1 MRAGL
6 EQMAAEGRFDRQVE
20 LVGEHWSSCRHLWLE
35 HAEPLRAARLGDDLD
50 PHVWWG
56 TGLPGIAS
64 IKPLRNGRFKFDDAG
79 LEALILPVFDT
90 IPGLVGARAERH
102 VEELRDLVAVDV
114 DHPDRY
120 WRRRGKAV
128 VLGNAFLEIAGQ
140 EFEPVPVFSTPVS
153 WLRSS
158 GAGIVVLDWCYIRDL
173 LLDRELI
180 AEDVDLGNRLAAVL
194 KPEILVMVA
203 AA

>member
-1 MRAGL
+1 MI
-6 EQMAAEGRFDRQVE
+6 AEGRFDRQVE

-56 TGLPGIAS
+56 TGLPGLAP

-79 LEALILPVFDT
+79 REALILPVFDT

-102 VEELRDLVAVDV
+102 VEELRDLVAVDL
-114 DHPDRY
+114 DRPDR
-120 WRRRGKAV
+120 WWLRRGKAL
-128 VLGNAFLEIAGQ
+128 VLGAALLEIASQ
-140 EFEPVPVFSTPVS
+140 EHEPLMVFRSPLS
-153 WLRSS
+153 WLKAG
-158 GAGIVVLDWCYIRDL
+158 GAGIVVLDWSWVSEL
-173 LLDRELI
+173 LLGFELT
-180 AEDVDLGNRLAAVL
+180 AEDLALGNRLVAAL
-194 KPEILVMVA
+194 KPNVWVPEA